1 MRSQRHKETQLS
13 QVKIGVIG
21 LGVIGQLHIGNIIK
35 EELTELAAVCDVN
48 ADVASSIGEKHN
60 CKWYS
65 DPMKMLDE
73 KVCDAV
79 LIATPHY
86 DHTTIGIAALKKG
99 YHVLVEKPI
108 SVHKADCQKL
118 IAAHKDKKLVFAAG
132 FNQRTRGNYRK
143 LRNLVTSGELGEI
156 IRVSWV
162 VTNWF
167 RTDSYYSSGS
177 WRATWEGEGGG
188 VLLNQCPH
196 QLDLMQWILGM
207 PKKVRGFCSMGRM
220 HRIEVEDEVTA
231 VLEWPNGATGVF
243 ICSTGEA
250 PGTNRLEVAAERGRV
265 VIGDGKIEYLRNEV
279 TVTEALRKMDGPP
292 AVWNV
297 TVPPYKDKMAEHAE
311 ILQNF
316 AAAILKGT
324 PLVAPAEEGI
334 HSVELANAM
343 LYSSLTG
350 KEVVMPLDGKAY
362 EAKLKELIAG
372 SKKSKKTA
380 KKGK

>member
-1 MRSQRHKETQLS
+1 M
-13 QVKIGVIG
+13 GVIG
-21 LGVIGQLHIGNIIK
+21 LGVIGKHHISNIIK
-35 EELTELAAVCDVN
+35 EDLTELAAVCDMSTEI
-48 ADVASSIGEKHN
+48 ASSTGEKHN
-60 CKWYS
+60 CKWFT
-65 DPMKMLDE
+65 DPAKLLDAGICE
-73 KVCDAV
+73 AV

-86 DHTTIGIAALKKG
+86 YHTTIGIAALKKG
-99 YHVLVEKPI
+99 CHVLVEKPI

-118 IAAHKDKKLVFAAG
+118 IAAHKNKKQVFAAV
-132 FNQRTRGNYRK
+132 FNQRTRGTYRK
-143 LRNLVTSGELGEI
+143 LKSLITSGELGEV

-220 HRIEVEDEVTA
+220 HNIEVEDEVTA

-250 PGTNRLEVAAERGRV
+250 PGTNRLEIAAEHGRV
-265 VIGDGKIEYLRNEV
+265 IVEGGKIHYLRNELAV
-279 TVTEALRKMDGPP
+279 SDAIRTLDGPP
-292 AVWNV
+292 ATWDV
-297 TVPPYKDKMAEHAE
+297 TVPSFSDKMPEHAE
-311 ILQNF
+311 ILRNF
-316 AAAILKGT
+316 AEAILNGT

-343 LYSSLTG
+343 LYSSLTE
-350 KEVVMPLDGKAY
+350 KTVELPLDGKAY

-372 SKKSKKTA
+372 SKNNKK
-380 KKGK
+380 KK

>member
-1 MRSQRHKETQLS
+1 MDKVR
-13 QVKIGVIG
+13 IGVIG
-21 LGVIGQLHIGNIIK
+21 LGVMGKGHIGNIIK
-35 EELTELAAVCDVN
+35 DDLTELAAVCDTDG
-48 ADVASSIGEKHN
+48 DVARTLGTKHA
-60 CKWYS
+60 CKWYTN
-65 DPMKMLDE
+65 PMKLLNDRP
-73 KVCDAV
+73 CDAV
-79 LIATPHY
+79 LIVTPHY
-86 DHTTIGIAALKKG
+86 QHTTIGTAALAKG

-108 SVHKADCQKL
+108 GVHKADCERL
-118 IAAHKDKKLVFAAG
+118 IAAHKNKKQVFAAV

-143 LRNLVTSGELGEI
+143 LRDLIRNGELGEV

-177 WRATWEGEGGG
+177 WRATWAGEGGG

-231 VLEWPNGATGVF
+231 WLQWPNGSTGVF

-250 PGTNRLEVAAERGRV
+250 PGTNRLEIAAENGRV
-265 VIGDGKIEYLRNEV
+265 VVEGSRIHYLRNEMPV
-279 TVTEALRKMDGPP
+279 SEAIKRLDGPP
-292 AVWNV
+292 ATWDI
-297 TVPPYKDKMAEHAE
+297 TVPAYHDKMPEHAE
-311 ILQNF
+311 ILHNF
-316 AAAILKGT
+316 AEAVLKDV

-343 LYSSLTG
+343 LYSHLTG
-350 KEVVMPLDGKAY
+350 DEVVMPLDGRAY
-362 EAKLKELIAG
+362 EAKLKKLIAG
-372 SKKSKKTA
+372 SKKA
-380 KKGK
+380 KK

>member
-1 MRSQRHKETQLS
+1 MDKVR
-13 QVKIGVIG
+13 IGVIG
-21 LGVIGQLHIGNIIK
+21 TGVIGKLHIGNILK
-35 EELTELAAVCDVN
+35 EELTELAAVCDTHSDT
-48 ADVASSIGEKHN
+48 ARSLGEKHN
-60 CKWYS
+60 CKWFT
-65 DPMKMLDE
+65 DPMELLDARI
-73 KVCDAV
+73 CDAA

-86 DHTTIGIAALKKG
+86 GHTTIGIAALEKG

-118 IAAHKDKKLVFAAG
+118 IAAHKNEKQVFAAG

-143 LRNLVTSGELGEI
+143 LKNLITTGELGQV

-162 VTNWF
+162 ITNWF
-167 RTDSYYSSGS
+167 RTASYYSSGS

-207 PKKVRGFCSMGRM
+207 PKKVHGFCSMGRM
-220 HRIEVEDEVTA
+220 HDIEVEDEVTA

-250 PGTNRLEVAAERGRV
+250 PGTNRLEIAAEHGRV
-265 VIGDGKIEYLRNEV
+265 VVEGNKISYLRNEMSV
-279 TVTEALRKMDGPP
+279 SDAIKKLDGPP
-292 AVWNV
+292 PAWDV
-297 TVPPYKDKMAEHAE
+297 TVPPYGDKMPEHAE
-311 ILQNF
+311 ILRNF
-316 AAAILKGT
+316 AEAILKGT

-343 LYSSLTG
+343 LYSHLMG
-350 KEVVMPLDGKAY
+350 REVVMPLDGHAY
-362 EAKLKELIAG
+362 EAKLKELIAN
-372 SKKSKKTA
+372 SKKA
-380 KKGK
+380 KK

>member
-1 MRSQRHKETQLS
+1 VD
-13 QVKIGVIG
+13 QVKIGVVG
-21 LGVIGQLHIGNIIK
+21 LGVIGKLHIGNIIK
-35 EELTELAAVCDVN
+35 DELTELAAVCDVN
-48 ADVASSIGEKHN
+48 ADVASSLGEKHN

-79 LIATPHY
+79 VIATPHY
-86 DHTTIGIAALKKG
+86 DHTTVGIAALQKG

-118 IAAHKDKKLVFAAG
+118 IAAHKNRKLIFAAG
-132 FNQRTRGNYRK
+132 FNQRTRGTYRK
-143 LRNLVTSGELGEI
+143 LKNLITSGELGEV

-220 HRIEVEDEVTA
+220 HNIEVEDEVTA
-231 VLEWPNGATGVF
+231 VLEWPNGSTGVF
-243 ICSTGEA
+243 TCSTGEA
-250 PGTNRLEVAAERGRV
+250 PGTNRLEIAAEHGRV
-265 VIGDGKIEYLRNEV
+265 VVENGKIEYLRNEV

-292 AVWNV
+292 ATWQVI
-297 TVPPYKDKMAEHAE
+297 VPSYKDNMAEHAE
-311 ILQNF
+311 IMHNF
-316 AAAILKGT
+316 AEAILKGT

-343 LYSSLTG
+343 LYSSLTS

-372 SKKSKKTA
+372 SKKSKKSKKKA
-380 KKGK
+380 K